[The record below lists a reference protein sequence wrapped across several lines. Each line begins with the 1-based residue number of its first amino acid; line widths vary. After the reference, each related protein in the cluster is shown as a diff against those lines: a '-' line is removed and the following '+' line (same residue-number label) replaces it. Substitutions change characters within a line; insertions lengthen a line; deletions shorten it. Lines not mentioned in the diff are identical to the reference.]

1 MVYVKKI
8 VDLLHFTQCNAHK
21 KRLKENKN
29 QGRKTKGNRLQ
40 KCLIKQVLLY
50 MYIWSIIMPGI
61 KLFF

>member
-21 KRLKENKN
+21 KWLKENKN
-29 QGRKTKGNRLQ
+29 QGRNTNRNRLQ
-40 KCLIKQVLLY
+40 KCLIRQVLLY
-50 MYIWSIIMPGI
+50 INIWSIIMHGI